1 MNKIGKWI
9 TEREK
14 IDFAFRPHRE
24 FYQKVGINKKRFWQ
38 IYRNEISPTIDEVR
52 KIALYF
58 QIDYHD
64 LIEI

>member
-9 TEREK
+9 SEK
-14 IDFAFRPHRE
+14 ENVDFPFRPHRE

-38 IYRNEISPTIDEVR
+38 IYRNEVAPTIDELR

-58 QIDYHD
+58 QTEYQNLID
-64 LIEI
+64 